1 MGSKLFK
8 EAQVRLTEANGTNED
23 LDKKTRK
30 DLLNATQILAKK
42 MLSMALSGKISIDNI
57 KDAKDIVA
65 MYSIIKASGNEGDE
79 EATPTL
85 SSKAKTLWENEL
97 QANLDDINDED
108 AVEDIKDWDADKVK
122 AFMNKSAEA
131 KNNENYSELKDK
143 G

>member
-79 EATPTL
+79 EVTPTL
-85 SSKAKTLWENEL
+85 SSKAKSLWENEL

-108 AVEDIKDWDADKVK
+108 AAEDIKDWDADKVK
-122 AFMNKSAEA
+122 AFMNKSAEV
-131 KNNENYSELKDK
+131 KNNENYSKLKDK

>member
-8 EAQVRLTEANGTNED
+8 EAQVQLTEANGTNED

-42 MLSMALSGKISIDNI
+42 MLNMALSGKISIDNI

-85 SSKAKTLWENEL
+85 SPKAKSLWESEL

-108 AVEDIKDWDADKVK
+108 AVEDIKDWDADQVK
-122 AFMNKSAEA
+122 AFMDKSAET
-131 KNNENYSELKDK
+131 KNNENYSKLKDK

>member
-65 MYSIIKASGNEGDE
+65 MYSIIKASGSEGDE

-85 SSKAKTLWENEL
+85 SSKAKALWEDEL
-97 QANLDDINDED
+97 QANLDDVNEED
-108 AVEDIKDWDADKVK
+108 AVEDIKNWDADQVK
-122 AFMNKSAEA
+122 AFMDKSAETR
-131 KNNENYSELKDK
+131 NNENYQELKDK

>member
-8 EAQVRLTEANGTNED
+8 EAQVRLTEAKGTNED

-85 SSKAKTLWENEL
+85 SPKAKSLWENEL
-97 QANLDDINDED
+97 QANLDDTNEED
-108 AVEDIKDWDADKVK
+108 AVEDIKDWDADQVK
-122 AFMNKSAEA
+122 AFMDKSAET
-131 KNNENYSELKDK
+131 KNNENYSKLKDK